1 MHLGVVFFQGGNRQA
16 ELEVL
21 TLLLFSHAVESDS
34 L

>member
-1 MHLGVVFFQGGNRQA
+1 VSPSKPLQA

-21 TLLLFSHAVESDS
+21 TLLIFHNEEVHHNGKL